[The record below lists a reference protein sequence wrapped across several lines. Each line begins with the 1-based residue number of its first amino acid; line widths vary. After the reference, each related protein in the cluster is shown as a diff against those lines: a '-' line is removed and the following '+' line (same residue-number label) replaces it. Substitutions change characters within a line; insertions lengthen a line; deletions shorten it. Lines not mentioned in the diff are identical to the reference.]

1 MTLAQLELAN
11 VRQEIDRRLHEKEE
25 EFESTRRNHQRA
37 LESMQASLDAETK
50 GKTESIKQKKKLE
63 NDINELEISLDHSNR
78 NISDL
83 QKSNQK
89 LNMTINEQLSQIDDE
104 QRMYAELKEMTN
116 TAERRCNTL
125 LGDLEEMRTSLEQSE
140 RSRCMMELELH
151 DAAERL
157 GELSSMNANL
167 AGQKRKLES
176 EANAMQMDLDEA
188 ITELRIS
195 EEKIKKATN
204 DAARL
209 AEELRQEQEHSHNA
223 EKTRKHLEVQM
234 KELNDR
240 LDSAEANAL
249 KGGKR
254 IIQKLEGKIHELENE
269 LDIEQR
275 HHQETLKE
283 VKKHDRRLKDL
294 MFQSEEEKKSQ
305 FRLTDLVEKL
315 QNKIKAYKRQIE
327 ETEEIASVN
336 LGKFRKVQHE
346 LEDANE
352 RADQAESQVTKIRAK
367 NRSGASVSRSSPQ
380 VSSCECFN

>member
-1 MTLAQLELAN
+1 
-11 VRQEIDRRLHEKEE
+11 
-25 EFESTRRNHQRA
+25 
-37 LESMQASLDAETK
+37 MQASLDAETK
-50 GKTESIKQKKKLE
+50 GKAESIKQKKKLE

-78 NISDL
+78 SISDL

-104 QRMYAELKEMTN
+104 QRMYAELKEVANST
-116 TAERRCNTL
+116 ERRCNSL
-125 LGDLEEMRTSLEQSE
+125 LGDLEEMRSSLEQSE
-140 RSRCMMELELH
+140 RARGSLELELH

-167 AGQKRKLES
+167 TGQKRKLES
-176 EANAMQMDLDEA
+176 DANGMQMDLDET

-209 AEELRQEQEHSHNA
+209 SEELRQEQEHSLNA
-223 EKTRKHLEVQM
+223 DKTRKHLEVQM
-234 KELNDR
+234 KELNER
-240 LDSAEANAL
+240 LDSAEQNAL

-254 IIQKLEGKIHELENE
+254 IIQKLEGKIRELENE
-269 LDIEQR
+269 LDVEQR

-327 ETEEIASVN
+327 ETEEIASLN
-336 LGKFRKVQHE
+336 LAKFRKVQHE
-346 LEDANE
+346 LEDASE
-352 RADQAESQVTKIRAK
+352 RADQAESQITKMRAK

-380 VSSCECFN
+380 RDNVRAASMAQMRAGSVRR